1 MENVENQ
8 ECDVEKV
15 FHIENVENWICDVE
29 NLG

>member
-8 ECDVEKV
+8 ECDVKKV
-15 FHIENVENWICDVE
+15 FHMENVEKWICDVE